1 MKATV
6 TLVALAVLAGCG
18 TSNESMPLSPSPV
31 PAPVPDPDPTASYR
45 VTFEAT
51 WSAATHPDMA
61 NMFPATPH
69 FSGLIGATHED
80 GFRLWQAGTIASNG
94 IEAMAEL
101 GAKTPFDMEIQQAID
116 AGRAEHLLSGGGI
129 ARSPDAVVLDFDIS
143 LDKPSVTLVSMI
155 APSPDWFVGVSN
167 LSLLENGDWADELVI
182 GLDPYDA
189 GTDSGAS
196 YESRDRDTS
205 PRRPIAHITMPP
217 LASNGVVPVV
227 GTFTFRRR

>member
-1 MKATV
+1 MRATI
-6 TLVALAVLAGCG
+6 TLVALAVLTSCG
-18 TSNESMPLSPSPV
+18 DSHESMPVSPSPA
-31 PAPVPDPDPTASYR
+31 PAPAPTPEQRASYR

-51 WSAATHPDMA
+51 WSAATHP
-61 NMFPATPH
+61 NMFPETPH

-80 GFRLWQAGTIASNG
+80 SFRLWQGGTIASNG

-101 GAKTPFDMEIQQAID
+101 GAKTPFDTEIQQAID

-129 ARSPDAVVLDFDIS
+129 ARSPNAVVLDFDIS

-167 LSLLENGDWADELVI
+167 LSLLANGDWAGELVI
-182 GLDPYDA
+182 DLEPYDA

-205 PRRPIAHITMPP
+205 PREPIAPITMPP
-217 LASNGVVPVV
+217 LASNGVVPQV

>member
-1 MKATV
+1 MRLPIG
-6 TLVALAVLAGCG
+6 LVALALLTTCG
-18 TSNESMPLSPSPV
+18 DSDESMPVSSS
-31 PAPVPDPDPTASYR
+31 PAPAPAPAPDPDARASYR

-51 WSAATHPDMA
+51 WSAATHPDM
-61 NMFPATPH
+61 FPETPH

-80 GFRLWQAGTIASNG
+80 GFRLWQGGTIASNG

-116 AGRAEHLLSGGGI
+116 AGRAEHLLSGDGI
-129 ARSPDAVVLDFDIS
+129 ARSPNAVVLDFDIS

-167 LSLLENGDWADELVI
+167 LSLLDNGDWADELVI
-182 GLDPYDA
+182 DLDPYDA

-205 PRRPIAHITMPP
+205 PREPIARITVPP
-217 LASNGVVPVV
+217 LASSGNVPPV

>member
-1 MKATV
+1 MGPYSLSKYRWLEQRLPTQ
-6 TLVALAVLAGCG
+6 TWN
-18 TSNESMPLSPSPV
+18 TSKDSRRSG
-31 PAPVPDPDPTASYR
+31 R
-45 VTFEAT
+45 
-51 WSAATHPDMA
+51 WISAKLK
-61 NMFPATPH
+61 
-69 FSGLIGATHED
+69 SGLIGATHED
-80 GFRLWQAGTIASNG
+80 GFRLWQGGTIASNG

-116 AGRAEHLLSGGGI
+116 AGRAEHLLSGDGI
-129 ARSPDAVVLDFDIS
+129 ARSPNAVVLDFDIS

-167 LSLLENGDWADELVI
+167 LSLLDNGDWADELVI
-182 GLDPYDA
+182 DLDPYDA

-205 PRRPIAHITMPP
+205 PREPIARITMPP
-217 LASNGVVPVV
+217 LASNGDVAPV

>member
-1 MKATV
+1 MRATV
-6 TLVALAVLAGCG
+6 TLVALAVLASCG
-18 TSNESMPLSPSPV
+18 DSNDSMPVSPSPV
-31 PAPVPDPDPTASYR
+31 PAPVPDPDPRASYR

-51 WSAATHPDMA
+51 WSAATHPDM
-61 NMFPATPH
+61 FPETPH

-80 GFRLWQAGTIASNG
+80 GFRLWQGGTIASNG

-101 GAKTPFDMEIQQAID
+101 GAKTPFDLEIQQAID

-129 ARSPDAVVLDFDIS
+129 ARSPNAVVLDFDIS

-167 LSLLENGDWADELVI
+167 LSLLDNGDWADELVI
-182 GLDPYDA
+182 DLEPYDA

-205 PRRPIAHITMPP
+205 PREPIARITMPP
-217 LASNGVVPVV
+217 LASNGDVAPV

>member
-1 MKATV
+1 MRATIG
-6 TLVALAVLAGCG
+6 LVALALLTSCG
-18 TSNESMPLSPSPV
+18 DSNESMPVSPSPA
-31 PAPVPDPDPTASYR
+31 PAPAPTPDQRASYR

-51 WSAATHPDMA
+51 WSAATHP
-61 NMFPATPH
+61 NMFPGTPH
-69 FSGLIGATHED
+69 FSGLIGATHEE
-80 GFRLWQAGTIASNG
+80 GLRLWQGGTIASNG

-101 GAKTPFDMEIQQAID
+101 GAKTPFDTEIQLAID

-129 ARSPDAVVLDFDIS
+129 ARSPNAVVLDFDIS
-143 LDKPSVTLVSMI
+143 LDKASVTLVSMI

-167 LSLLENGDWADELVI
+167 LSLLGNGDWVDEIVI
-182 GLDPYDA
+182 DLDAYDA

-205 PRRPIAHITMPP
+205 PRQPIAHITMPP
-217 LASNGVVPVV
+217 LGSNGVVSSV